1 MTEKRICRNFIK
13 NPKEDPFD
21 GHRLV
26 PGKKP
31 YKSYVS
37 MCAENDFDV
46 DYMLDANFIRELS
59 SSTKRSTSPARSP
72 AKSPRTILI
81 PRSPKSSSLRSP
93 LRSQPVLPRSIP
105 SVIKQDNLPRSV
117 SSVIKQDNLPNNKR
131 SVQGEAPLLPV
142 RSFSNNR
149 LDISIPQSTQAI
161 YPRVVGPTRSVS
173 NERSV
178 QRGIPL
184 IPNASYTT
192 RSEQIGVERFDPDP
206 VTMVTKIPERSER
219 KIVRGPYGAN
229 GEKVEIP
236 GVHKLPGQIIYSIS
250 DIPEHEV
257 RSVHNGYNKSTMT
270 NDTSSMVNNRVLYP
284 APIYKSR
291 SEQIGNETFNPDPVT
306 TVTSIQPK
314 TMRTTVRGPY
324 GQAGE
329 NVITS
334 GVYTAPGRKVYT
346 TADIPEHE
354 VRSIM

>member
-1 MTEKRICRNFIK
+1 MSQKRVCRDFMA
-13 NPKEDPFD
+13 NPKRDPID

-26 PGKKP
+26 PGKNP
-31 YKSYVS
+31 YKSYVV

-46 DYMLDANFIRELS
+46 DYMLDENFIRELS
-59 SSTKRSTSPARSP
+59 SATKRSTSPVRSP
-72 AKSPRTILI
+72 ARSPRTISI

-93 LRSQPVLPRSIP
+93 LRSQPMLPARSFNDERSVK
-105 SVIKQDNLPRSV
+105 SVIRSDNLPS
-117 SSVIKQDNLPNNKR
+117 DKR
-131 SVQGEAPLLPV
+131 SVQGETPLLPV

-149 LDISIPQSTQAI
+149 LDISIPQSTQAV
-161 YPRVVGPTRSVS
+161 YPRVVGPTRAVS
-173 NERSV
+173 DERLV
-178 QRGIPL
+178 QRGTPL
-184 IPNASYTT
+184 VPNASYTT

-206 VTMVTKIPERSER
+206 VTTVTKIPERSER

-229 GEKVEIP
+229 GENVEIS
-236 GVHKLPGQIIYSIS
+236 GVHKLPGQMIYSTS

-257 RSVHNGYNKSTMT
+257 RSVHNGYNKSVMT
-270 NDTSSMVNNRVLYP
+270 NNTSSMVNNRVLYP
-284 APIYKSR
+284 APIFKSR

-306 TVTSIQPK
+306 TVTSIPPK
-314 TMRTTVRGPY
+314 SIRTTVRGPY